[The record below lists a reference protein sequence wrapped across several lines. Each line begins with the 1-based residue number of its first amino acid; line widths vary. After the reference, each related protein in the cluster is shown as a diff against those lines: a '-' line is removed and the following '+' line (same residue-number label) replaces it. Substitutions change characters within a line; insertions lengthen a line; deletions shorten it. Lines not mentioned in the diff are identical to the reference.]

1 MADKVIGSPEEAREL
16 SRDLKTQMQA
26 LCSEISMMESNLK
39 SLGGSFQDAG
49 YQDVEDT
56 VKAVFKETMAA
67 MEPVS
72 EVCKS
77 LNEYAAILDRY
88 RNL

>member
-49 YQDVEDT
+49 
-56 VKAVFKETMAA
+56 
-67 MEPVS
+67 
-72 EVCKS
+72 
-77 LNEYAAILDRY
+77 
-88 RNL
+88 